1 MNSTFFMIILLI
13 VAMFW
18 YLISNA
24 RARDKAQA
32 AYKNAG
38 PSLHCMACAEDFKP
52 PITGALRG
60 STLVELA
67 LWFTLFGGLIYS
79 IWRRSGK
86 FKTECPVCHSNQV
99 VPINSRAA
107 QAHIK
112 TIDKA
117 MA

>member
-1 MNSTFFMIILLI
+1 MRINFFMVILIISALT
-13 VAMFW
+13 W
-18 YLISNA
+18 YVISDGKA
-24 RARDKAQA
+24 RRKAQA
-32 AYKNAG
+32 DFKNAG
-38 PSLHCMACAEDFKP
+38 PSLHCMSCGEDLKSP
-52 PITGALRG
+52 LTGALRG

-86 FKTECPVCHSNQV
+86 FKTECTACRSNQV
-99 VPINSRAA
+99 VPINSKAA

-117 MA
+117 TV

>member
-1 MNSTFFMIILLI
+1 MSIEFFMIILII
-13 VAMFW
+13 VGMGW
-18 YLISNA
+18 YVISDG
-24 RARDKAQA
+24 RARRKALA

-38 PSLHCMACAEDFKP
+38 PSLHCMSCGEDFKP
-52 PITGALRG
+52 PLTGALRG

-86 FKTECPVCHSNQV
+86 FKTECLVCHSNQV